1 MIEALRGKIIKIS
14 TSGIILDVAGVGYG
28 LSLNP
33 ACLSSLPK
41 INEELFL
48 FVHTRVR
55 EDALELYG
63 FLTLQEKEVFV
74 LLINLNGVGPK
85 LAMAILASLSLGD
98 LKQAVEDRKV
108 EWLTLVPGIGKRT
121 AEKLLVEL
129 QGKLSSLELD
139 LSEVKEKVSLAKN
152 YSQTKIPADL
162 KLEATVECSVLSK
175 DLEKDLH
182 SALLN
187 LGLKL
192 KDISQVIVDLKKDYH
207 GEQLGPLIRRAL
219 LLLGSQQK
227 KVQKSSYSL
236 SKEKQRTSESN
247 LDTLF

>member
-1 MIEALRGKIIKIS
+1 MFSVMLSSSSYAKWTKVDES
-14 TSGIILDVAGVGYG
+14 VSGNTFYVDFERIRKVDGFVYYWWLYDLLKPDKDG
-28 LSLNP
+28 S
-33 ACLSSLPK
+33 LSSLNYIQGDCK
-41 INEELFL
+41 LFRYKYL
-48 FVHTRVR
+48 SIKKT
-55 EDALELYG
+55 
-63 FLTLQEKEVFV
+63 KEPMGGGTGEAIFRD
-74 LLINLNGVGPK
+74 LN
-85 LAMAILASLSLGD
+85 
-98 LKQAVEDRKV
+98 
-108 EWLTLVPGIGKRT
+108 
-121 AEKLLVEL
+121 
-129 QGKLSSLELD
+129 
-139 LSEVKEKVSLAKN
+139 EVKDKVSLAKN
-152 YSQTKIPADL
+152 YSQTKIPAEL
-162 KLEATVECSVLSK
+162 KLEASVECSVLSK

-219 LLLGSQQK
+219 LLLGSRQ